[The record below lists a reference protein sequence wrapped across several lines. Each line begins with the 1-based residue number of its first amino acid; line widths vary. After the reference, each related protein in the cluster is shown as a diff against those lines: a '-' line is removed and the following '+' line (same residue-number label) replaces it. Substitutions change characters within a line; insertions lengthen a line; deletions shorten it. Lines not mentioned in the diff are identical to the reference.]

1 MTASIDFYFDFSS
14 PYGYFAAQGIDALA
28 ARFGRGVDWHPVL
41 LGAIFKTTGARP
53 LAEVPYKGDYS
64 RHDWAR
70 IARLTGIPFR
80 LPALFPISAA
90 NPSRAF
96 LWLARRDEGGARRFA
111 LALYAAYFAAGRNIG
126 EAEVVAAVAAEQGLD
141 AAGIA
146 AAMTDPTVKDEL
158 RHVVGQAEARG
169 VFGSPYF
176 VVDGEPF
183 WGWDRL
189 GMLET
194 WLERGGF

>member
-1 MTASIDFYFDFSS
+1 MSGPIDFYFDFSS
-14 PYGYFAAQGIDALA
+14 PYGYFAAQSIEALG
-28 ARFGRGVDWHPVL
+28 ARYGRAVEWHPVL

-53 LAEVPYKGDYS
+53 LADVPYKGDYS
-64 RHDWAR
+64 RHDWNR
-70 IARLTGIPFR
+70 LSRLTGIPFKV
-80 LPALFPISAA
+80 PALFPIAAA

-96 LWLARRDEGGARRFA
+96 LYVARRDEVNAKRLA
-111 LALYAAYFAAGRNIG
+111 LALYHAYFVDGRNIG
-126 EAEVVAAVAAEQGLD
+126 EADVVSAVAAENAFDPVEIG
-141 AAGIA
+141 AALVNPA
-146 AAMTDPTVKDEL
+146 VRDEL

-189 GMLET
+189 AMLET
-194 WLERGGF
+194 WLDRGGF